1 MKRKTIVRLLGA
13 AVLSA
18 SLLAGCDSGNDS
30 NRGKIEQEEEE
41 EAKPTKALQEPE
53 PVAEPTEEPTP
64 TEAPVAK
71 DIDYRL
77 LELSTDAVSNYYYED
92 DQPLVTAKATHIELL
107 DDDLPE
113 LKQAIDKFSSEREA
127 YVTGESFDQTVEMM
141 LGMKEEMTNGEAGEG
156 MAPSFY
162 YTSYEDYD
170 VNVVRADTVVTSL
183 LSYDE
188 SYSGGAH
195 GSYYY
200 IPVNFDSL
208 TGEELHIHDVVSD
221 SMINELPGI
230 LEEKLLEKYDAEMF
244 FQADTLAETIEESIS
259 MNGDLNFSIGYEGL
273 TFYFQIYE
281 LAPYVS
287 GHQTIFLSYADYPGL
302 ADEKYTECSN
312 NFIINLEAMGDT
324 IPFSEDTLS
333 AYFTDEDESGYRTKL
348 VIDLNG
354 KEYSE
359 KVKSYPPGSFWV
371 ACLDGEKYLIVNK
384 SYGEGYYGQNVYS
397 LDNGKPQLVAD
408 YPGGFMHS
416 VPTDPLHFPIYEKC
430 HLMST
435 YTIYRYYYLS
445 RSGEPA
451 STDEYYLVDTT
462 NNRPYLTV
470 KQSVDA
476 ELRDN
481 VDDESYTTT
490 TLSKGVKIY
499 FYAVDPSEWV
509 DFETDD
515 GKHVRFYLDG
525 EDGKGQTIDG
535 VEIEDIFDG
544 ISYGQ

>member
-1 MKRKTIVRLLGA
+1 MKRNTIVRLLGA

-41 EAKPTKALQEPE
+41 EAKPTKAPQEPE

-188 SYSGGAH
+188 SYSGGVH

-287 GHQTIFLSYADYPGL
+287 GHQTVFLSYADYPGL

-312 NFIINLEAMGDT
+312 NFIINLEAM
-324 IPFSEDTLS
+324 
-333 AYFTDEDESGYRTKL
+333 
-348 VIDLNG
+348 
-354 KEYSE
+354 
-359 KVKSYPPGSFWV
+359 
-371 ACLDGEKYLIVNK
+371 
-384 SYGEGYYGQNVYS
+384 
-397 LDNGKPQLVAD
+397 
-408 YPGGFMHS
+408 
-416 VPTDPLHFPIYEKC
+416 
-430 HLMST
+430 
-435 YTIYRYYYLS
+435 
-445 RSGEPA
+445 
-451 STDEYYLVDTT
+451 
-462 NNRPYLTV
+462 
-470 KQSVDA
+470 
-476 ELRDN
+476 
-481 VDDESYTTT
+481 
-490 TLSKGVKIY
+490 
-499 FYAVDPSEWV
+499 
-509 DFETDD
+509 
-515 GKHVRFYLDG
+515 
-525 EDGKGQTIDG
+525 
-535 VEIEDIFDG
+535 
-544 ISYGQ
+544 